1 MRETKYLLGL
11 VTSLQQAELGR
22 GVNLRKCVYRY
33 IDLEGESYS

>member
-22 GVNLRKCVYRY
+22 GVNLRKCVCRY
-33 IDLEGESYS
+33 VDLERYS

>member
-22 GVNLRKCVYRY
+22 GVNLRKCVFRY
-33 IDLEGESYS
+33 VDLESYS